1 MKRLTTQGEVLLVI
15 FLMLLTA
22 CTEESVLIRQQVG
35 DLHIEEISI
44 ADRSFFSLSGN
55 VSENTTL
62 SADRE
67 WLLTGRINVLE
78 GATLTIEAG
87 TRIYGAFGD
96 ETAFLSVQR
105 GGQINASGTAEAPI
119 RFSTIRELTSVPQP
133 GDWGGIILN
142 GRAPI
147 NAGGG
152 VANGEG
158 GTGAFGGDDPA
169 DNSGTLRYVIVAYAG
184 KQLGEGNELNSFSF
198 NGVGNSTTLEYL
210 QALYGKDDGFEFFGG
225 TCNLR
230 CAVSL
235 GSGDDSFDWSLGW
248 QGKGQ
253 YWIAQQGAYDGD
265 AGIEADNNEDDY
277 SASPHSNPVI
287 SNFALIGAWD
297 GDDKNSGIVLR
308 RGTKG
313 ILVNGIVRNFSNN
326 GIEVKDEE
334 TLGHLGRREL
344 HLDHVIA
351 FDNALYNVEGK
362 NFVNREL
369 MDNPNNSEQRR
380 AGLDGWIG
388 YSSQSLSATVATDP
402 WFEQVNF
409 IGALDP
415 SGANEWTAHWTE
427 ELR

>member
-1 MKRLTTQGEVLLVI
+1 MLLVI
-15 FLMLLTA
+15 FLWMLTA

-35 DLHIEEISI
+35 DLLIEEISI
-44 ADRSFFSLSGN
+44 ADRSFYNLSGN
-55 VSENTTL
+55 VSQNTTL
-62 SADRE
+62 SADKE
-67 WLLTGRINVLE
+67 WLITGGINVLD
-78 GATLTIEAG
+78 GATLTIEPG

-96 ETAFLSVQR
+96 KTAFLSIQR
-105 GGQINASGTAEAPI
+105 GGQINASGTAAAPI

-147 NAGGG
+147 NVGGG

-158 GTGAFGGDDPA
+158 GTGAFGGEDPA

-184 KQLGEGNELNSFSF
+184 RQLGEGNELNSFSF

-253 YWIAQQGAYDGD
+253 YWIAQQDAYDGD

-277 SASPHSNPVI
+277 SANPHSNPVI
-287 SNFALIGAWD
+287 SNFVLIGAWD

-313 ILVNGIVRNFSNN
+313 TLVKGIVRNFSNN
-326 GIEVKDEE
+326 GIEVKDKE
-334 TLGHLGRREL
+334 TLEHLERNDL
-344 HLDHVIA
+344 QLDHLIA
-351 FDNALYNVEGK
+351 FDNAMYNVDGK
-362 NFVNREL
+362 NFANSEL
-369 MDNPNNSEQRR
+369 MDNPNNSDQRK
-380 AGLDGWIG
+380 AGLTGWRG
-388 YSSQSLSATVATDP
+388 YGSPRSANAIAGDS
-402 WFEQVNF
+402 WFEQVGF
-409 IGALDP
+409 IGAIDP
-415 SGANEWTAHWTE
+415 EGANDWTANWTE